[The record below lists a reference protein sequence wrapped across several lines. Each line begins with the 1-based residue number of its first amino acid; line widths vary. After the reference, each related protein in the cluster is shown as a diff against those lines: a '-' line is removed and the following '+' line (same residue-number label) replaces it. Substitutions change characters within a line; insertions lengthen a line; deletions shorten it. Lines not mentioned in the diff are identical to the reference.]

1 MVQQQSHGSKQLQK
15 ELLDSCGLIIDGG
28 CISHLP
34 LACSLALYCAQSAGE
49 VVSDLKVWLH
59 WTVGNWVV
67 LQAGLGW
74 LLPACGLCVWLPVSQ
89 HTQVVDEYQ
98 HVIFSIHGAKVETKL
113 SVGYGPFSA
122 IKYIPDMQS
131 YPGEMR
137 LLAQP
142 SYGTH
147 VVSRRQVELLF
158 FEPHTLEWGRNDFVL
173 LQEYQNVSILP

>member
-67 LQAGLGW
+67 LQAGLGVAAASMWSVCVVTCVPAHAGGGWIPTCDIFHSWCQSGNKALSW
-74 LLPACGLCVWLPVSQ
+74 LRSLFSNKIHSRHAELSRWNEAVSTALVWD
-89 HTQVVDEYQ
+89 T
-98 HVIFSIHGAKVETKL
+98 
-113 SVGYGPFSA
+113 
-122 IKYIPDMQS
+122 
-131 YPGEMR
+131 R
-137 LLAQP
+137 C
-142 SYGTH
+142 
-147 VVSRRQVELLF
+147 
-158 FEPHTLEWGRNDFVL
+158 
-173 LQEYQNVSILP
+173 LQETSRAPLLWATYAGMREKWFCAFASISKC